1 MFKIAGDAFF
11 LGLLVKILSGK
22 HNHPPYSGGVNSTH
36 HRFEARKYQITK
48 SQAFETNYY
57 HYGHPVNY
65 IAD

>member
-22 HNHPPYSGGVNSTH
+22 HNHQPYSGGVNSTH

-57 HYGHPVNY
+57 GHPANY